1 MDNIVKFYQAEK
13 YEEEG
18 IIFEIDAD
26 QKANEIYQQ
35 VSKALA
41 SKGLMID
48 KVDLQKMNLWDMNN
62 NQKYTE
68 INESE
73 SQPAEQPKEQPK
85 EPQSPAAKPIAGSDA
100 DTDIDTAKQV
110 PEERDQTE
118 IKMQQTDILLEGAN
132 VVRVDQTQK
141 EPEPNVQ
148 EVQ

>member
-1 MDNIVKFYQAEK
+1 MFNNIIEDNVVYNYQQVVLYFKMKDDNKILSRATRYRSSSQKNNLFSERCITLTKKKIQEYRDQMDNIVKFYQAEK

-62 NQKYTE
+62 N
-68 INESE
+68 
-73 SQPAEQPKEQPK
+73 
-85 EPQSPAAKPIAGSDA
+85 
-100 DTDIDTAKQV
+100 
-110 PEERDQTE
+110 
-118 IKMQQTDILLEGAN
+118 
-132 VVRVDQTQK
+132 
-141 EPEPNVQ
+141 
-148 EVQ
+148 